1 MPILPIPS
9 TLDVIIFAVPV
20 CILWLSQLKAMDA
33 KIRAHG
39 PLANSKFSYYVYSL
53 HSMAATAQPAFPANP
68 ASTSHTLALDVERGS
83 FQRIRLCLV
92 IQRPILPSSAITS
105 DGCLFTTGT

>member
-1 MPILPIPS
+1 MCLNKMPILPIPS

-53 HSMAATAQPAFPANP
+53 HSMAATAQPAF
-68 ASTSHTLALDVERGS
+68 SL
-83 FQRIRLCLV
+83 
-92 IQRPILPSSAITS
+92 PIPLLLPTH
-105 DGCLFTTGT
+105 